1 MNASALIPPDP
12 GTGLLIAGVLA
23 ERLLM
28 EYLLFG
34 LVFVGLAGAV
44 FFWALVIRK
53 PRRRRKRHRRSR
65 STRNPTLAETRGLPP
80 LRDDRR
86 PDHSDYSS

>member
-1 MNASALIPPDP
+1 MNSSAAIQFGP
-12 GTGLLIAGVLA
+12 GDGVLLAGVLA
-23 ERLLM
+23 ERLLA

-34 LVFVGLAGAV
+34 VVFVVLAGAV

-53 PRRRRKRHRRSR
+53 PRRRRKRHHRAR

-86 PDHSDYSS
+86 PDQSDYSP